1 MESRRPLREQ
11 PNGLTRWPPEGL
23 ASAAG
28 NRQRDEAKENE
39 MYGMVQQEISRQ
51 HREEIR
57 QAVAACRLEGNLRA
71 NREGGFR
78 LVGDTKWELERYA
91 GLLKKCLRNLV

>member
-1 MESRRPLREQ
+1 MESQRPLREQ

-57 QAVAACRLEGNLRA
+57 QAVAARRLEGKLREP
-71 NREGGFR
+71 RRRFPPGGR
-78 LVGDTKWELERYA
+78 HEV
-91 GLLKKCLRNLV
+91 

>member
-1 MESRRPLREQ
+1 
-11 PNGLTRWPPEGL
+11 
-23 ASAAG
+23 
-28 NRQRDEAKENE
+28 

-57 QAVAACRLEGNLRA
+57 QQVAAIRQGGKPRT

-78 LVGDTKWELERYA
+78 LAGDTKWELERYA
-91 GLLKKCLRNLV
+91 GLLK